1 MKKIMLA
8 ASAALMIA
16 GPGAGFAQDQ
26 EHQGRPGGARPAA
39 PPAAPQGH
47 PAPQPGGA
55 APTYHQPNFG
65 AGNYRP
71 QVNSQPNASQPAN
84 GRPPYNAPTGAA
96 PVNGQAP
103 MGGRA
108 PFNGQPGAQPNVGGP
123 RFPGGQG
130 GYRPQPGQPGVQGG
144 ASGGG
149 GFRGGYHGQAGPPAG
164 WRGPGPGAQSFN
176 YGGRQFYRYRVA
188 PYAFPRGY
196 YGWTGHA
203 WRRGEWLPSVFIMDT
218 YFINDWYDFGLYD
231 PAYGY
236 EWIRVGAD
244 ALLVDLATGQVV
256 DVVPGVYYW

>member
-16 GPGAGFAQDQ
+16 GPGAAFAQDQ
-26 EHQGRPGGARPAA
+26 EHQGRPGGSHPAPPAA
-39 PPAAPQGH
+39 APARPAAPQGH
-47 PAPQPGGA
+47 SAPQPSG

-65 AGNYRP
+65 AGTYRP
-71 QVNSQPNASQPAN
+71 QVNGQPNANAPAG
-84 GRPPYNAPTGAA
+84 GRPTYNAPTSAA

-103 MGGRA
+103 L
-108 PFNGQPGAQPNVGGP
+108 GGP
-123 RFPGGQG
+123 RVPGGQG

-144 ASGGG
+144 
-149 GFRGGYHGQAGPPAG
+149 GYHGQAGPPAG
-164 WRGPGPGAQSFN
+164 WRGPGPGPGAQAFN
-176 YGGRQFYRYRVA
+176 YGGRQFYRYRTA

-196 YGWTGHA
+196 YGWAGHA
-203 WRRGEWLPSVFIMDT
+203 WRRGEWLPSVFILDS